1 MRYSFYDLGVMI
13 YAFYVFSDKC
23 GSYWETDDYWGSVVH
38 LFSVVLANYIQ
49 LKSKA
54 CDILYQQIPRNFH

>member
-1 MRYSFYDLGVMI
+1 MHYSFYDLGVMI

-38 LFSVVLANYIQ
+38 LFSVVLANYIPTAV
-49 LKSKA
+49 KE
-54 CDILYQQIPRNFH
+54 